1 MPINLPA
8 IEYDPEFH
16 TVDSPNSTYTIPMYK
31 PEEYFSNLDSYVA
44 FIKACEQ
51 QVRKNDRY
59 SKYIAYLKKEIGLNH
74 CQVLTNIDGNKYEN
88 VDIEMHHGPI
98 LTLYDYCAIIT
109 EWLLT
114 KRRQIS
120 TFRVADIVLT
130 EHQKNHIQVVM
141 LATTVHEQVHAR
153 GIFLNYK
160 HAWGDLN
167 SFIKTYRDGISV
179 EYVEKINRYIERS
192 LLYDSNDFGVL
203 KLNQTLTRF

>member
-1 MPINLPA
+1 
-8 IEYDPEFH
+8 
-16 TVDSPNSTYTIPMYK
+16 
-31 PEEYFSNLDSYVA
+31 
-44 FIKACEQ
+44 
-51 QVRKNDRY
+51 
-59 SKYIAYLKKEIGLNH
+59 
-74 CQVLTNIDGNKYEN
+74 
-88 VDIEMHHGPI
+88 MHHGPI

-203 KLNQTLTRF
+203 RLNQTLTRF

>member
-51 QVRKNDRY
+51 QVRQNDRY

-203 KLNQTLTRF
+203 RLNQTLTRF